1 MAAKLHHLADERL
14 QKLQRGLALE
24 EEESRA
30 RAEALT
36 SEATPK
42 QLEERGLLLKKAKVI
57 EQRPTLLGRVR
68 VTLVDDQNRPGHVD
82 RFDARPG
89 AAVSLLERDD
99 EGRPVAAGHGVVARR
114 RRGTIEVVFDG
125 TDAAKD
131 VDVDDAIDLLRGED
145 EITLRRLK
153 EGLARARNC
162 TGRSAR
168 LVEVLLGV
176 TPPRPTRMPDDFAA
190 LGLSPELNA
199 DQQRAAAHGL
209 LAEDVA
215 LVHGPPGTGKTRV
228 LVDVVTRAV
237 LRGERVLA
245 LTASNAAIDHLAIS
259 LLQADP
265 KLSLARLGD
274 PARVSEAL
282 EDHTLAQL
290 TESHPHRLLAKEL
303 VEQALGLLRGA
314 RRRSDR
320 GREAFQREREARVE
334 AGKLFAEARRL
345 ERLAARAVLDR
356 TRVLCGT
363 LTGRLD
369 DLLGEAAE
377 DAFDVVVV
385 DEASQALTPAILL
398 GALHA
403 NRIVLAGDHLQL
415 PPVVMSMAALK
426 AGLGKTVFSELCA
439 KDDGGSVSHML
450 TVQHRM
456 HEEIM
461 RFPSRSWYEGKL
473 VAHASVAS
481 STLKLG
487 AGAREGVSRPE
498 VVFEVADTAGAG
510 FEEQSPPESDSK
522 SNPGEAVVVGLIVRD
537 LIAGG
542 LSPGDVGVITPYS
555 AQAALLGSNL
565 SDLVDLGLE
574 VDSVDGFQ
582 GREKVAIVF
591 SAVRSN
597 PDATVGFLADER
609 RLNVALTRAK
619 KKLIVVG
626 DSATLSSDATW
637 RSLFDDAIARCVH
650 RSVFE
655 IEGAVG

>member
-1 MAAKLHHLADERL
+1 MAAKLHHEADERL
-14 QKLQRGLALE
+14 QGLKRALDLE
-24 EEESRA
+24 EQESRA
-30 RAEALT
+30 RAAALT
-36 SEATPK
+36 SDATPK
-42 QLEERGLLLKKAKVI
+42 ELEERGFLLKKAKVI

-68 VTLVDDQNRPGHVD
+68 VTLVDDPNRAGHVD

-89 AAVSLLERDD
+89 AAVSLLERDE

-145 EITLRRLK
+145 EVTLRRLK
-153 EGLARARNC
+153 DGLARAKSA
-162 TGRSAR
+162 TGRAAR
-168 LVEVLLGV
+168 LVEILMGV
-176 TPPRPTRMPDDFAA
+176 VPPRATRLPDDLSA
-190 LGLSPELNA
+190 LGLSPELNV

-265 KLSLARLGD
+265 RLSLARLGD

-282 EDHTLAQL
+282 EAHTLASL
-290 TESHPHRLLAKEL
+290 TEAHPHRKLAKEL

-320 GREAFQREREARVE
+320 GREAYQREREARVE
-334 AGKLFAEARRL
+334 GGKLFAEARRL

-369 DLLGEAAE
+369 DLLGESSE

-403 NRIVLAGDHLQL
+403 NRVVLAGDHKQL
-415 PPVVMSMAALK
+415 PPVVVSTAAAK
-426 AGLGKTVFSELCA
+426 AGLSTTVFSSLCA
-439 KDDGGSVSHML
+439 SDVGGSVSHML

-461 RFPSRSWYEGKL
+461 RFPSRTWYDGRL
-473 VAHASVAS
+473 VAHPSVAA
-481 STLKLG
+481 STLT
-487 AGAREGVSRPE
+487 ARPGIARPE
-498 VVFEVADTAGAG
+498 LVFEVADTAGAG
-510 FEEQSPPESDSK
+510 FDEQSPGESESK
-522 SNPGEAVVVGLIVRD
+522 SNPGEAHVVGLLVRD

-542 LSPGDVGVITPYS
+542 LAPVDVGVITPYS
-555 AQAALLGSNL
+555 AQAALLGATL
-565 SDLVDLGLE
+565 ADLVDVGLE

-597 PDATVGFLADER
+597 AEAAVGFLADER

-619 KKLIVVG
+619 QKLVVVG

-637 RSLFDDAIARCVH
+637 RALFDDAIARGVH

-655 IEGAVG
+655 IAGAVR